1 MESDLHIFI
10 FLVNGSCQAAGKN
23 HTNQLVSWRV
33 IYTDSYSLRMD
44 LAKQQAKTTPINWNK
59 DNVVVS
65 LLTVL
70 Y

>member
-1 MESDLHIFI
+1 VKLCLGFSGMCSI
-10 FLVNGSCQAAGKN
+10 FL
-23 HTNQLVSWRV
+23 QLVSWRV

-65 LLTVL
+65 LLKIL